1 MATEQLI
8 IEVNYK
14 DHDAKQKVDALTKS
28 FERLNA
34 VTSGSG
40 FTKLNNVASSLASLG
55 QALSGISGAG
65 ASLREV
71 ARSANDLSTAFKSFD
86 AKSVRGL
93 DRVANALNSINIQ
106 NKSLDA
112 VSKLANGLS
121 RLTSA
126 AKDPNLSQNLQTT
139 ARSIAA
145 FAQSVVNNISDE
157 TLSRFERLGT
167 AMAGLS
173 SGSGKSFNMSG
184 MSGSAGYASKL
195 FKDLGNNIVGVVKLG
210 WQLGKLPFKMILSPI
225 QAIGRGI
232 EGMTGKFKSFLTGIG
247 RIALYRAI
255 RSGIKLVTSA
265 VRDGVNNLYVW
276 ASMVGNSFQPTMD
289 SLASSFMYLKNS
301 IGACVSPILDALAP
315 AFEVLVNQAVDVINI
330 VNQVIATLTGA
341 STWRKAVRS
350 AASYADNISGLGH
363 EAQDS
368 ADAVKELKR
377 TILGFDEINRL
388 DDKTTTTSPKQN
400 GKDPTGIYGN
410 QGALSFVEQAVTQN
424 ALDIAD
430 MLKKAWEKGDFTEIG
445 NMIGLKI
452 GNALLSVPWETKI
465 QPAVVKLATSFGTLL
480 NGMFDYSG
488 ASGEGGKRMW
498 DGIAYTIYNAINT
511 AVLGYVTFF
520 DTVHWEGIGQGV
532 GAALRQV
539 LQNLN
544 WDWIADALA
553 AFPNAVIDAVTGFCK
568 EMTAQDFYEA
578 GQNIGSTISKALIKI
593 NWVGLFGNA
602 VTLATNVLNGIN
614 GALEGFD
621 WIGVKEAILTGIKAI
636 PKERWA
642 TLGIQIGRA
651 IFNVAYFVANLVDML
666 FSAIKEGKWGE
677 LVRGIKEG
685 ISEGIQSKGGWTGVA
700 KQLGSFIVENLG
712 TIELGLAFL
721 VGFNLIKALPA
732 AFATTVLSKLGAL
745 TVPGAAGKGLT
756 LAVWAKALSIG
767 AGVVMSIDTIKTIL
781 GTDFNNG
788 SIKEF
793 LGNTLNVAWRGALA
807 GGLFGF
813 GVGGLTGGLYGLVIG
828 AGVTLSISVIK
839 SMADNLKSGNTS
851 DFLAQLGGGIAG
863 AIIGFTFAGPIG
875 ALLGFSIGAILTLK
889 FKEIIQ
895 DFSEVPGSRGSQN
908 VVGGG
913 SFVSG
918 LATVDE
924 NGNFVAVKDGTITS
938 KQDRRYGASSG
949 SGTNWN
955 EVTVYAKLDRQ
966 SVNDAWKNLSTW
978 WSDLAKSN
986 KVAKFI
992 TEGLTNQ
999 GTSWW
1004 NALKQYWNAA
1014 ISGKKTAKF
1023 QTEGVTDQG
1032 STWWE
1037 QLAGFWNS
1045 IVGRNQASRFSIQGV
1060 VNAANE
1066 WWSQTQ
1072 GFWNQ
1077 ATRNSSLTASVGIGN
1092 AYNAFA
1098 SAYNSM
1104 QSYFNSHTLTAFV
1117 QVSQVGTTVGG
1128 SITGA
1133 LTTSS
1138 GSKVSTTN
1146 GALNLGDDA
1155 INALKKK
1162 KKASGGVFKDGFW
1175 HDITAFAAGGFP
1187 SGQMFIAREAGPELV
1202 GTIGGNTAVM
1212 NNNQIVASVSAGV
1225 AQAVSSVMGGANGSP
1240 IEVTVKVDSETLYRA
1255 VRKGERKA
1263 YGRYGT
1269 TVAIG

>member
-1 MATEQLI
+1 MAVEQLT
-8 IEVNYK
+8 IEINYK
-14 DHDAKQKVDALTKS
+14 DGDAGRKIDSLTQSVEALN
-28 FERLNA
+28 RA
-34 VTSGSG
+34 TSGKG
-40 FTKLNNVASSLASLG
+40 FKSLG
-55 QALSGISGAG
+55 YVTQSMANLANAAQGLSGISQKFNDVAT
-65 ASLREV
+65 ASTKLF
-71 ARSANDLSTAFKSFD
+71 NTFKSFD
-86 AKSVRGL
+86 PKAYAGNIKSL
-93 DRVANALNSINIQ
+93 TDSLNSIANAVGNFTQKGAGLQ
-106 NKSLDA
+106 NVVNSL
-112 VSKLANGLS
+112 KQLP
-121 RLTSA
+121 SA
-126 AKDPNLSQNLQTT
+126 ASKSGNGSNLSGMKSS
-139 ARSIAA
+139 ADVASMA
-145 FAQSVVNNISDE
+145 FSG
-157 TLSRFERLGT
+157 LG
-167 AMAGLS
+167 
-173 SGSGKSFNMSG
+173 
-184 MSGSAGYASKL
+184 SKM
-195 FKDLGNNIVGVVKLG
+195 KTVAKLG
-210 WQLGKLPFKMILSPI
+210 WELGKMPFKMILSPI

-232 EGMTGKFKSFLTGIG
+232 EGMTDRFKSFLVRIG

-255 RSGIKLVTSA
+255 RAGIKLVTSA
-265 VRDGVNNLYVW
+265 VKEGVNNLYTW
-276 ASMVGNSFQPTMD
+276 STLVGNSFQKTMD
-289 SLASSFMYLKNS
+289 SIATSLNYAKNS
-301 IGACVSPILDALAP
+301 IGAMFSPILDAIAP
-315 AFEVLVNQAVDVINI
+315 VLDAMVDKMVSVINVVNQL
-330 VNQVIATLTGA
+330 IATLTGA
-341 STWRKAVRS
+341 TTWRRAEKVAT
-350 AASYADNISGLGH
+350 SYGNATDGLGN
-363 EAQDS
+363 S
-368 ADAVKELKR
+368 ADKTNNKYKELKR
-377 TILGFDEINRL
+377 TLLGFDEINKL
-388 DDKTTTTSPKQN
+388 NDESSSSSNPSSGGSSGGSN
-400 GKDPTGIYGN
+400 LAG
-410 QGALSFVEQAVTQN
+410 GALAFTEQPISSAIQN
-424 ALDIAD
+424 WAD
-430 MLKKAWEKGDFTEIG
+430 KLKEAWAKGDFTDIG
-445 NMIGLKI
+445 NEIGLKI
-452 GNALLSVPWETKI
+452 GTALLNVPWETKI

-480 NGMFDYSG
+480 NGMFDYN
-488 ASGEGGKRMW
+488 GEGGKAMW

-520 DTVHWEGIGQGV
+520 KTVNWKGIGQGV

-539 LQNLN
+539 LKNIN
-544 WDWIADALA
+544 WEWVAEALA
-553 AFPNAVIDAVTGFCK
+553 AFPNAMIDAVTGFCK
-568 EMTAQDFYEA
+568 EMTAKDFYEA

-712 TIELGLAFL
+712 TIELGIAFL

-1032 STWWE
+1032 STWWG